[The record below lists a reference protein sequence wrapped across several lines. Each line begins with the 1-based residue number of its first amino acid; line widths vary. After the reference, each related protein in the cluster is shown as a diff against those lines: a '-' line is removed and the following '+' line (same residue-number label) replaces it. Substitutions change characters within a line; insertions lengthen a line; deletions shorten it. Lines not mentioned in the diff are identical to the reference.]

1 MLLHT
6 DDDAAAIHRCRS
18 GDIRGLDALMMA
30 RHQVQALRVAYL
42 LTGDRM
48 QAEDV
53 VQDSFLQ
60 VFRTIKHFRPDHPF
74 EAWLH
79 GIVTHVARQRLRGT
93 SRRREVSLNA
103 MSPASSTHAPDAL
116 SVARRAAV
124 EGSDPVEAA
133 ELAERRRA
141 LLDALGA
148 LTQKQREAVV
158 LHYYAGYSDR
168 EMARVLGCPSGT
180 ARQRVHAGLGALER
194 IIRERYAWLP
204 TETPSGNA
212 AKREAHH
219 A

>member
-6 DDDAAAIHRCRS
+6 DDDAAAIRRCRS
-18 GDIRGLDALMMA
+18 GDIRGLDALMA

-74 EAWLH
+74 EPWLH

-103 MSPASSTHAPDAL
+103 MSPAGSTHAPGAL
-116 SVARRAAV
+116 SVARRASV
-124 EGSDPVEAA
+124 EGSDPVEAG
-133 ELAERRRA
+133 EPAERRPA
-141 LLDALGA
+141 PLGAPSA
-148 LTQKQREAVV
+148 LTQKQTEAGGGPNH
-158 LHYYAGYSDR
+158 LHYN
-168 EMARVLGCPSGT
+168 ARGIV
-180 ARQRVHAGLGALER
+180 RVPQ
-194 IIRERYAWLP
+194 LP
-204 TETPSGNA
+204 N
-212 AKREAHH
+212 RN
-219 A
+219 

>member
-6 DDDAAAIHRCRS
+6 DDDAAAIRRCRS
-18 GDIRGLDALMMA
+18 GDIRGLDALMA

-42 LTGDRM
+42 LTGNRM

-60 VFRTIKHFRPDHPF
+60 VFRTIKHFRPDRPF
-74 EAWLH
+74 APWLH
-79 GIVTHVARQRLRGT
+79 GIVAHVARQRLRGS

-103 MSPASSTHAPDAL
+103 LSSAGSTHASDAMSTL
-116 SVARRAAV
+116 RRAPL

-133 ELAERRRA
+133 ELAEQRRA
-141 LLDALGA
+141 LLDALSA

-158 LHYYAGYSDR
+158 LRYYAGCNDR
-168 EMARVLGCPSGT
+168 ELASILGCSSGT
-180 ARQRVHAGLGALER
+180 ARQRVHAGLAALER
-194 IIRERYAWLP
+194 VIRERYAWLL
-204 TETPSGNA
+204 TEAPSGNA
-212 AKREAHH
+212 AKGEVRH